1 MVRNKTQSTSSSS
14 SGNASGS
21 ASNSSSST
29 KSPIRQNSANG
40 NNINSGARTHRKSS
54 STCSVA
60 LADDSK
66 PTSSSNRR
74 SPPQANTNTSHTDEE
89 TDGEYDRTPTGGAP
103 SISSVHK
110 QNLYIVSFPIIFLFN
125 ILRSLIYQLFCIFRY
140 VYGASTKVIY
150 RPHKRECNIE
160 IVVGS
165 NKSFQ
170 NSQNENSLTNEID
183 KNQIVQYHSR
193 NSALATY
200 PLVGGVGNITAAG
213 GQQRFRTTQ
222 QLEMSGRGNASS
234 SPGPGDPLL
243 AKQKHHHRRAFE
255 YISKALKID
264 EENEGHKEL
273 AIELYRKG
281 IKELEDGIAVDC
293 WSGRGDVWERAQR
306 LHDKMQTN
314 LSMARDRLHF
324 LELRE
329 AEFNFHTLKLRDT
342 AAQQSD
348 KISHKNKVLMV
359 PPMVV
364 NGTGYSNSATT
375 CPSSAGTNSRLP
387 SSSYKSNLKSNRQLN
402 SDSSKPSTCS
412 SSTLGGRSSL
422 AASGR
427 KLTVSSKRPG
437 NLAVTNKSQTLPR
450 NLGSKNASS
459 AAMQRQPVKTAATP
473 PAVRRQFSSG
483 RNTPPQ
489 RARTPINSSSN
500 YGGQSGATAPAV
512 TVKGVEQK
520 LVQIILDEIVEGGA
534 KVEWSDIA
542 GQEVAKQALQEM
554 VILPSVR
561 PELFTGLRAPAK
573 GLLLF
578 GPPGNGK
585 TLLARAVATECSATF
600 LNISAA
606 SLTSKY
612 VGDGEKLVRAL
623 FAVARE
629 MQPSI
634 IFIDEVDSL
643 LSERSSN
650 EHEASRRLKTE
661 FLVEFD
667 GLPGNPEGD
676 RIVVLAAT
684 NRPQE
689 LDEAA
694 LRRFTKR
701 VYVSLPDLE
710 TRELLLSRLLEKQ
723 GSPLGTEALRRL
735 AKLTDGYSGSDL
747 TALAK
752 DAALEPIRE
761 LNMEQVKCLDISAM
775 RPITEKDFHNSLKRI
790 RRSVASQS
798 LNSYEKWSQEYGD
811 ITI

>member
-1 MVRNKTQSTSSSS
+1 MVRNKTQSSSSSSS
-14 SGNASGS
+14 SGNAS
-21 ASNSSSST
+21 NSSST
-29 KSPIRQNSANG
+29 KSPIRQN
-40 NNINSGARTHRKSS
+40 THRKSS

-60 LADDSK
+60 LIDDVK
-66 PTSSSNRR
+66 PSTSSARR
-74 SPPQANTNTSHTDEE
+74 SPNSSPDDDTD
-89 TDGEYDRTPTGGAP
+89 DYDTTPVTQSVFG
-103 SISSVHK
+103 SVHK
-110 QNLYIVSFPIIFLFN
+110 QNLYVVSFPIIFLFN
-125 ILRSLIYQLFCIFRY
+125 ILRTLIYQLFCIFRY
-140 VYGASTKVIY
+140 LYGASTKVIY

-165 NKSFQ
+165 SSSSGTTQ
-170 NSQNENSLTNEID
+170 NSTLTTVTSKDRHQLLEQAHNVTSTAI
-183 KNQIVQYHSR
+183 
-193 NSALATY
+193 APY
-200 PLVGGVGNITAAG
+200 PLIGS
-213 GQQRFRTTQ
+213 QRIRPQQ
-222 QLEMSGRGNASS
+222 QLEMFNRNNAIASG
-234 SPGPGDPLL
+234 PGPGDPLL

-293 WSGRGDVWERAQR
+293 WSGRGEVWERAQR

-324 LELRE
+324 LELRDE
-329 AEFNFHTLKLRDT
+329 QLRLEQLHLKEENEQKAKPNANRPNLKYRKTATPTSTAKSSNIQIVQPMQLDSNSSSSPTTIPMVRTNNTTKLRSI
-342 AAQQSD
+342 AAHNLRNNNNPNTTTTS
-348 KISHKNKVLMV
+348 STS
-359 PPMVV
+359 
-364 NGTGYSNSATT
+364 TG
-375 CPSSAGTNSRLP
+375 SSA
-387 SSSYKSNLKSNRQLN
+387 
-402 SDSSKPSTCS
+402 
-412 SSTLGGRSSL
+412 

-437 NLAVTNKSQTLPR
+437 NLAVANKSQTLPR
-450 NLGSKNASS
+450 NLGSKNAI
-459 AAMQRQPVKTAATP
+459 AGVPRIKTAATP

-489 RARTPINSSSN
+489 RSRTPISGIGS
-500 YGGQSGATAPAV
+500 GQSNSGSNTPSV
-512 TVKGVEQK
+512 SVKGVEQK

-554 VILPSVR
+554 VILPAVR

-667 GLPGNPEGD
+667 GLPGNPDGD

-701 VYVSLPDLE
+701 VYVALPDLE
-710 TRELLLSRLLEKQ
+710 TRELLLRRLLQKQ
-723 GSPLGTEALRRL
+723 GSPLDTDALKRL
-735 AKLTDGYSGSDL
+735 AKLTEGYSGSDL

-761 LNMEQVKCLDISAM
+761 LDVEQVKCLDISAM
-775 RPITEKDFHNSLKRI
+775 RPITENDFHNSLKRI
-790 RRSVASQS
+790 RRSVAPQS
-798 LNSYEKWSQEYGD
+798 LTSYEKWSQEYGD

>member
-1 MVRNKTQSTSSSS
+1 MVRNKNAQSSQSSGNGSSTSSSS
-14 SGNASGS
+14 SG
-21 ASNSSSST
+21 
-29 KSPIRQNSANG
+29 KSPAKK
-40 NNINSGARTHRKSS
+40 THRKSDS
-54 STCSVA
+54 SCEESSVT
-60 LADDSK
+60 DDA
-66 PTSSSNRR
+66 SSGR
-74 SPPQANTNTSHTDEE
+74 SR
-89 TDGEYDRTPTGGAP
+89 G
-103 SISSVHK
+103 SVHK
-110 QNLYIVSFPIIFLFN
+110 QNLYVVSFPIIFLFN

-140 VYGASTKVIY
+140 LYSATTRVVY
-150 RPHKRECNIE
+150 RPAKKRDCSLE
-160 IVVGS
+160 IVVGNVDTLQQHQQLLRS
-165 NKSFQ
+165 TYVRHHSHH
-170 NSQNENSLTNEID
+170 
-183 KNQIVQYHSR
+183 KNR
-193 NSALATY
+193 E
-200 PLVGGVGNITAAG
+200 
-213 GQQRFRTTQ
+213 
-222 QLEMSGRGNASS
+222 LEMSTNKQGAGSS
-234 SPGPGDPLL
+234 GPGPGDPLL

-293 WSGRGDVWERAQR
+293 WSGRGEVWDRAQR
-306 LHDKMQTN
+306 LHEKMQTN

-324 LELRE
+324 LELKME
-329 AEFNFHTLKLRDT
+329 ATRLEMLEINSNRTYESPRAKT
-342 AAQQSD
+342 AATRNLRNEILSKQ
-348 KISHKNKVLMV
+348 
-359 PPMVV
+359 
-364 NGTGYSNSATT
+364 
-375 CPSSAGTNSRLP
+375 
-387 SSSYKSNLKSNRQLN
+387 SSSPRTTKVQAVSPLVNDKKTKIQTNKQTNGKMTITTSRPTQMLSTTKVSNN
-402 SDSSKPSTCS
+402 SPSANQKNVGTSKNVSAMRT
-412 SSTLGGRSSL
+412 TNTQQKE

-427 KLTVSSKRPG
+427 KLTVGSKRPG
-437 NLAVTNKSQTLPR
+437 NLGVFNKSQTLPR
-450 NLGSKNASS
+450 NLGSKAVTNGNSNGTS
-459 AAMQRQPVKTAATP
+459 RQPMRTAATP
-473 PAVRRQFSSG
+473 PAVRRQLSTG
-483 RNTPPQ
+483 RNTSPRSKTPLGTSSSG
-489 RARTPINSSSN
+489 TPIPSIN
-500 YGGQSGATAPAV
+500 
-512 TVKGVEQK
+512 VKGVEPK

-542 GQEVAKQALQEM
+542 GQETAKQALQEM

-600 LNISAA
+600 FNISAA

-643 LSERSSN
+643 LSERSTG

-667 GLPGNPEGD
+667 GLPGNPDSD

-701 VYVSLPDLE
+701 VYVSLPDRD
-710 TRELLLSRLLEKQ
+710 TRELLLKKLLEKQ
-723 GSPLGTEALRRL
+723 GSPLGAEALKRL
-735 AKLTDGYSGSDL
+735 AMATEGYSGSDL

-761 LNMEQVKCLDISAM
+761 LNVEQVKRLDVSAV
-775 RPITEKDFHNSLKRI
+775 RSITEQDFYNSLKRI
-790 RRSVASQS
+790 RRSVAPQS
-798 LNSYEKWSQEYGD
+798 LISYEKWSQDYGD
-811 ITI
+811 ITM